1 MLVNRKYASYWLEI
15 PGIPK
20 FIVSLLKGA
29 LIFESRRMIFVWTWE
44 ISSRISVAYVQYG
57 SGSWL
62 L

>member
-29 LIFESRRMIFVWTWE
+29 LIFESRRMIFVWTP
-44 ISSRISVAYVQYG
+44 RISVAYVQYG